1 MEILR
6 ISPLFADFTVFGK
19 SQKGENRLCFN
30 FSFLARSTLVPS
42 PTRDVRRH
50 SSSSIDARPFASI
63 STGRSPSA
71 AVGRTHISRVEAIR
85 RSFRQQGFSESAIV
99 LLMAG
104 IRPSTEAAYQSAWD
118 AWYHWCFGRETDPLS
133 PHLGTILDYISHLHH
148 SGKAYN
154 TVNIARSMLS
164 VTLRP
169 IDGIPIGYHPLVV
182 KIMKGCYNLNPPGP
196 KYSSTW
202 DPEIVLAYLRNLGEN
217 SGLSFADL
225 SAKAVTLL
233 ALSTL
238 LRVSELANI
247 SWISFRFDPPNAS
260 FALLRTLKAQH
271 FGPLMRIT
279 LKGSCDSLI
288 CPVVTIQDYISR
300 TDAFREQHGEERL
313 FLGLISPYGPVT
325 GNTVGRWI
333 KSILSRAGI
342 DTTRLI
348 LRGAQQRQQ
357 PRELARLSMK
367 FYALVVGLGDPLSSV
382 FTTVPSSAKLL

>member
-1 MEILR
+1 M
-6 ISPLFADFTVFGK
+6 
-19 SQKGENRLCFN
+19 
-30 FSFLARSTLVPS
+30 
-42 PTRDVRRH
+42 
-50 SSSSIDARPFASI
+50 
-63 STGRSPSA
+63 
-71 AVGRTHISRVEAIR
+71 
-85 RSFRQQGFSESAIV
+85 
-99 LLMAG
+99 
-104 IRPSTEAAYQSAWD
+104 
-118 AWYHWCFGRETDPLS
+118 
-133 PHLGTILDYISHLHH
+133 
-148 SGKAYN
+148 
-154 TVNIARSMLS
+154 
-164 VTLRP
+164 
-169 IDGIPIGYHPLVV
+169 
-182 KIMKGCYNLNPPGP
+182 
-196 KYSSTW
+196 
-202 DPEIVLAYLRNLGEN
+202 VLAYFRNVGEN

-233 ALSTL
+233 PLSTL

-260 FALLRTLKAQH
+260 FALLRPLKAQH
-271 FGPLMRIT
+271 SGPLMRIT

-313 FLGLISPYGPVT
+313 FLGLISPHGPVT